1 MKHMTV
7 TFSQSAHQMGSL
19 WRFDSLPVGSKIE
32 DYVSEARIQAS
43 DSSSPLT
50 RPRDL
55 QQENAERTLHI
66 RQGSYHLRL
75 AVSETDRLAAFRL
88 RFLVFN
94 LELGEGLEA
103 AYATG
108 HDVDPFDAVCDH
120 LIVEH
125 ASSGTVVGTYRVQT
139 DLMAATNLGFYSE
152 REFGFSPYKQLQ
164 DSVIELGRACV
175 HRDHRSTD
183 VLNLLWRGIA
193 QYALHHSGRYLI
205 GCSPLTSQDPAY
217 GSAVYEALQKYLVEP
232 RLRTVPRADFA
243 MPLAPPGNASD
254 KIPKLLR
261 AYLAVGAKIC
271 GPPAIDREFKTID
284 FLTLMDLKCLPPRVR
299 TRFLR
304 G

>member
-1 MKHMTV
+1 MSGTRV
-7 TFSQSAHQMGSL
+7 EPSGPS
-19 WRFDSLPVGSKIE
+19 W
-32 DYVSEARIQAS
+32 
-43 DSSSPLT
+43 PLMRT
-50 RPRDL
+50 RDL
-55 QQENAERTLHI
+55 QQGDAERTLHI

-75 AVSETDRLAAFRL
+75 AATETDRLAAFHL

-94 LELGEGLEA
+94 LELGEGLET
-103 AYATG
+103 AYANG

-125 ASSGTVVGTYRVQT
+125 VSSRVVVGTYRLQT
-139 DLMAATNLGFYSE
+139 DAMAAANLGFYSE
-152 REFGFSPYKQLQ
+152 REFDFAPYRQLQ

-175 HRDHRSTD
+175 HRDHRSKD

-193 QYALHHSGRYLI
+193 QYALNHRALYLI
-205 GCSPLTSQDPAY
+205 GCSSLTSQDPAH
-217 GSAVYEALQKYLVEP
+217 GSAVYEALQACLVEP

-243 MPLAPPGNASD
+243 MPLVALGNASD

-261 AYLAVGAKIC
+261 AYMAVGAKIC

-284 FLTLMDLKCLPPRVR
+284 FLTLMDLETLHPRLR

-304 G
+304 SRQ

>member
-1 MKHMTV
+1 
-7 TFSQSAHQMGSL
+7 
-19 WRFDSLPVGSKIE
+19 
-32 DYVSEARIQAS
+32 
-43 DSSSPLT
+43 
-50 RPRDL
+50 
-55 QQENAERTLHI
+55 
-66 RQGSYHLRL
+66 L
-75 AVSETDRLAAFRL
+75 AASETDRLAAFRL

-125 ASSGTVVGTYRVQT
+125 ASSGLVVGTYRLRT
-139 DLMAATNLGFYSE
+139 DPMAAANPGFYSE
-152 REFGFSPYKQLQ
+152 REFDFAPYRQLH

-175 HRDHRSTD
+175 HRDHRSTE

-193 QYALHHSGRYLI
+193 QYALHHRGRYLI
-205 GCSPLTSQDPAY
+205 GCSSLTSQDPAH

-232 RLRTVPRADFA
+232 RLRTFPRPDFA
-243 MPLAPPGNASD
+243 VPLVQPGNASD
-254 KIPKLLR
+254 NIPKLLR
-261 AYLAVGAKIC
+261 AYMAVGAKIC
-271 GPPAIDREFKTID
+271 GPPAIDCEFKTID
-284 FLTLMDLKCLPPRVR
+284 FLTLMDLKNVPARVR

>member
-1 MKHMTV
+1 M
-7 TFSQSAHQMGSL
+7 SN
-19 WRFDSLPVGSKIE
+19 
-32 DYVSEARIQAS
+32 AREETS
-43 DSSSPLT
+43 CPSSHLM

-55 QQENAERTLHI
+55 QQKDAERSLLI

-75 AVSETDRLAAFRL
+75 ATSETDRLAAFRL

-94 LELGEGLEA
+94 LELGEGLET

-125 ASSGTVVGTYRVQT
+125 PSSGAIVGTYRLRT
-139 DLMAATNLGFYSE
+139 DFMAAANLGFYSE
-152 REFGFSPYKQLQ
+152 REFDFAPYRRLQ
-164 DSVIELGRACV
+164 GSVIELGRACV
-175 HRDHRSTD
+175 HRDHRSTE

-193 QYALHHSGRYLI
+193 LYALHHGARYLI
-205 GCSPLTSQDPAY
+205 GCSSLTSQDPSH
-217 GSAVYEALQKYLVEP
+217 GSAVYEALQNWLVEP
-232 RLRTVPRADFA
+232 QLRTVPHANFA
-243 MPLAPPGNASD
+243 MPLMPPRNASD
-254 KIPKLLR
+254 KIPKLLL

-271 GPPAIDREFKTID
+271 GPPGIDREFKTID
-284 FLTLMDLKCLPPRVR
+284 FLTLMDLECLPPRVR